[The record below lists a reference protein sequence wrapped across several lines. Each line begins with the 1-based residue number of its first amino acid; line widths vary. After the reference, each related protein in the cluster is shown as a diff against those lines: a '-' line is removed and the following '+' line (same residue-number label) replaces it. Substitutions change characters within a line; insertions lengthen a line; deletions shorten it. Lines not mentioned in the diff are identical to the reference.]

1 MLVGEDK
8 IRQYIDVDLV
18 IASLTLRISKCYLN
32 KLNYCKPH
40 GTKYFA
46 TYDDDVNSN
55 KVILLIK
62 EECLDL
68 DDDDVVIMSFALVV
82 LVLMWVRCFWY
93 QC

>member
-1 MLVGEDK
+1 MEPNIL
-8 IRQYIDVDLV
+8 Q
-18 IASLTLRISKCYLN
+18 
-32 KLNYCKPH
+32 H
-40 GTKYFA
+40 
-46 TYDDDVNSN
+46 DDVNSN